1 MAVLNSDLS
10 NLELKER
17 DLFNQ
22 RKGEMR
28 KNLETI
34 TRDIELFDKR
44 VRNASNRIRNFDFF
58 NIGFGSVL
66 MIIVVILG
74 ILASVSNINYNFI
87 GISVASLSG
96 FEIIKNLSILL
107 AIKLYFKKQKE
118 KYITL
123 RDIANKYHNRLY
135 LYVEKILEDFIISFD
150 ELTNAT
156 NIFNEYIKEK
166 NKLCDIENFSEKEKM
181 EFTEVTTLSKVNLYN
196 PSSSINLSV

>member
-34 TRDIELFDKR
+34 SRDIELFNKR
-44 VRNASNRIRNFDFF
+44 VRNTSNRIRNFDFF

-74 ILASVSNINYNFI
+74 ILASASNINYNFI

-107 AIKLYFKKQKE
+107 AIKLYYKKQKE

-181 EFTEVTTLSKVNLYN
+181 EFTDVTTLSKVNLYN

>member
-1 MAVLNSDLS
+1 MADLS

-34 TRDIELFDKR
+34 SRDIELFNKR
-44 VRNASNRIRNFDFF
+44 VRNTSNRIRNFDFF

-166 NKLCDIENFSEKEKM
+166 NKLGDIENFSEKEEM
-181 EFTEVTTLSKVNLYN
+181 EFRDVTTLSKVNLYN